1 MFNLKDAN
9 GEGSNKVAIKAGL
22 FVPAKLLSVEFAKDK
37 DGNVT
42 SDLSFNFK
50 GTEEGNTGDFSWRV
64 FASTFDPN
72 GQYNTDADKFQSGVE
87 RCINQIKH
95 VVTAFVAKEVADQI
109 GGASW
114 TDFAKKVI
122 AVMKPEVLDVP
133 CELKVIYTNKDYPTF
148 PAFPNFIKTE
158 RTADRNWQ
166 ASTKVNPNT
175 GQPYERF
182 EKLQTP
188 TSNPA
193 AGGAAPSAVAD
204 PFAQTGPTK
213 TDEADPFASN
223 DEIDPFASV
232 Q

>member
-37 DGNVT
+37 DGNAT
-42 SDLSFNFK
+42 PDLAFNFK

-64 FASTFDPN
+64 FADTFNPSA
-72 GQYNTDADKFQSGVE
+72 QYFTEDKVE
-87 RCINQIKH
+87 RTINQIKH

-114 TDFAKKVI
+114 NEFAKKVV

-158 RTADRNWQ
+158 KTADRNWQ
-166 ASTKVNPNT
+166 ASTKINPNT

-204 PFAQTGPTK
+204 PFAQNGPTK